1 MAEDPLRSVIDD
13 IRARLHAEL
22 EAHLGGLAQTHE
34 QAVVDARRHAE
45 ADAERRWA
53 AKLEEVSGQWT
64 ARLQSEVS
72 ATRADVERTMIA
84 EALRVRQEAEQ
95 SAAELANQARRE
107 LDEAVAAERTRAQAD
122 LERAQAERERAQ
134 ADLERAHAEV
144 ERTQADRERAQAD
157 RERLQAEL
165 ERAHGDVARI
175 QAELQRVQA
184 DAITAQADLACAKQ
198 DLARAHDE
206 LQRTQAALQRS
217 HEDVQRAQAER
228 QHALDELQS
237 ARAALQ
243 RREEE
248 LQGAQEGRQH
258 ADDER
263 QGIQAALQRREE
275 EVQRVGEDRQ
285 RVQDELEATRADLQR
300 TREELQ
306 RGQWEL
312 GSAQSQVDEVRTRAD
327 REIAD
332 ARAAFDADR
341 AMAAAAAVQ
350 LAAPRSGPSP
360 GLLDALRAI
369 DEASSLSA
377 TLAAVVKGAAL
388 ESPRAALFIVNG
400 TALQEWPVDGVPS
413 VHAGRIS
420 CEGQEAGFLADVLR
434 RGEPQAIDGTNG
446 SAAPAF
452 AGIAAGRR
460 AVAVPFVLG
469 GQPVALLYA
478 DEGTDGQP
486 LPSWRDTVQIL
497 GRHASACLGYL
508 TAVRTAQALKS
519 IRGGSDAGGSGAA
532 DDDALGAR
540 RYARLLVS
548 EIKMYNDGAVRT
560 GRERRD
566 LLQRLK
572 PEIERARRLYEER
585 VAPSHA
591 RDLYFQQ
598 ELLQTLAEGDQS
610 LLG

>member
-1 MAEDPLRSVIDD
+1 MAEDPLRTVIDD

-34 QAVVDARRHAE
+34 LAVLDARRHAE
-45 ADAERRWA
+45 ADAEQRWA

-64 ARLQSEVS
+64 TRLRSEVA

-84 EALRVRQEAEQ
+84 EALRIRQEAEQ
-95 SAAELANQARRE
+95 SAAELALQARRE

-144 ERTQADRERAQAD
+144 ERAQADRERAQAD
-157 RERLQAEL
+157 RERVQGEL
-165 ERAHGDVARI
+165 ERAHGEVARI

-184 DAITAQADLACAKQ
+184 DAVTAQADLACAKE
-198 DLARAHDE
+198 DLARAHDG
-206 LQRTQAALQRS
+206 LQRAEAALQGS
-217 HEDVQRAQAER
+217 NEEFQRAQAER
-228 QHALDELQS
+228 QHAFDELQS
-237 ARAALQ
+237 ARSALQ

-248 LQGAQEGRQH
+248 LHGAQEGRQH
-258 ADDER
+258 AHDEL

-275 EVQRVGEDRQ
+275 EVHRLQEERQ
-285 RVQDELEATRADLQR
+285 RAQDELEATRADLQR
-300 TREELQ
+300 TREALQ
-306 RGQWEL
+306 RGQVDL
-312 GSAQSQVDEVRTRAD
+312 GSARSQMEEVRARAE
-327 REIAD
+327 REIAV
-332 ARAAFDADR
+332 ARAAFDAER
-341 AMAAAAAVQ
+341 AAMAAAAAAQ
-350 LAAPRSGPSP
+350 LVAPPPGPSP

-369 DEASSLSA
+369 DEAPSLSA
-377 TLAAVVKGAAL
+377 ALAAVVKGAAL
-388 ESPRAALFIVNG
+388 ESPRAALFIVTG

-413 VHAGRIS
+413 VHAGQIS

-434 RGEPQAIDGTNG
+434 SGEPQSIDGTNG

-452 AGIAAGRR
+452 AGIGAGRR

-469 GQPVALLYA
+469 GQPVAVLYA

-486 LPSWRDTVQIL
+486 LPSWRDTVRIL

-519 IRGGSDAGGSGAA
+519 IRGGSDGGGSA

-598 ELLQTLAEGDQS
+598 ELVQTLAEGDPA